1 MPDKEAIEKEISDLN
16 ESFADLSVR
25 DLFGK
30 EESYAS
36 SVYSSTFLAEFISN
50 SNEEVDKVEV

>member
-1 MPDKEAIEKEISDLN
+1 MSDKEAIEKEISDLN

-30 EESYAS
+30 EESCAS
-36 SVYSSTFLAEFISN
+36 SVYSSTFLAGYINN
-50 SNEEVDKVEV
+50 SNDEVDKVEV